1 MALPT
6 ELADR
11 ARRAAS
17 PLVSGRVRRAVGARI
32 EVEGVEAAIGDLVRV
47 LDDDGGTW
55 VLAEVVALE
64 RDCVVCLP
72 LGTSVGLK
80 RSQRVA
86 VAGAGLTVPV
96 GPGLLGRVLD
106 GLGRPMD
113 GRPLPAGLDRVP
125 VVAPAPG
132 ALQRRPVDRQLPL
145 GVKAIDTLF
154 ACGRGQRLGLF
165 AGSGVGKSTLLG
177 MLARGAEADCAV
189 IALVGERG
197 REAEEF
203 VREHLAGGLERS
215 VVVVATSDQPPMVR
229 LRSAM
234 VATAIAE
241 WFRDQGGE
249 VLLLMDSLTRF
260 AMAQREVGLAAG
272 EPPSTR
278 GYPPSTFSMLAELLE
293 RAGTSE
299 RGSVTGLY
307 TVLVEGDDLDEPI
320 SDASRA
326 ILDGHIVLSRH
337 IAEMGRW
344 PAIDMLASVSRLA
357 SSLSSP
363 VDLAAAS
370 RARRLMAIWE
380 ESRDLIEVGAYRAG
394 TSAEL
399 DEAIARRGPLEAALR
414 QGTDE
419 IVTPA
424 EAWAGLHRA
433 LGDDPERLDG
443 PGGV

>member
-1 MALPT
+1 MPPRV

-11 ARRAAS
+11 ARRAVA

-32 EVEGVEAAIGDLVRV
+32 EVEGVEAAIGDLVKI
-47 LDDDGGTW
+47 LADKGG
-55 VLAEVVALE
+55 VEILAEVVALE

-72 LGTSVGLK
+72 LASPNGLR
-80 RSQRVA
+80 RSQRA
-86 VAGAGLTVPV
+86 TVAGPGLSVPA

-113 GRPLPAGLDRVP
+113 GRPLPPGLDQVP
-125 VVAPAPG
+125 VVTRAPG
-132 ALQRRPVDRQLPL
+132 ALQRRPVNRQLAL
-145 GVKAIDTLF
+145 GVRAIDTLF
-154 ACGRGQRLGLF
+154 ACGQGQRLGLF

-177 MLARGAEADCAV
+177 MLARGTEAECTV

-203 VREHLAGGLERS
+203 VREQLADGLERS

-272 EPPSTR
+272 EPPTTR

-293 RAGTSE
+293 RAGTSQN
-299 RGSVTGLY
+299 GSVTGLY

-320 SDASRA
+320 SDAARS

-337 IAEMGRW
+337 IAEMGQW
-344 PAIDMLASVSRLA
+344 PAIDLLASVSRLA
-357 SSLSSP
+357 STLSSP
-363 VDLAAAS
+363 DDLAAATK
-370 RARRLMAIWE
+370 ARRLMAVWE
-380 ESRDLIEVGAYRAG
+380 ESRDLIEVGAYRPG
-394 TSAEL
+394 TSPEL
-399 DEAIARRGPLEAALR
+399 DEAIALRAPLEAALR
-414 QGTDE
+414 QGKDE
-419 IVTPA
+419 VVA
-424 EAWAGLHRA
+424 LHEAWAGLHQA
-433 LGDDPERLDG
+433 LGDTPVGTAGR
-443 PGGV
+443 

>member
-1 MALPT
+1 MPFHPD
-6 ELADR
+6 LAER
-11 ARRAAS
+11 ARLAVS

-32 EVEGVEAAIGDLVRV
+32 EVEGVEAAIGDLVKV
-47 LDDDGGTW
+47 LADDGGIEI
-55 VLAEVVALE
+55 LAEVVALE

-72 LGTSVGLK
+72 LDSPNGLR
-80 RSQRVA
+80 RSQRATV
-86 VAGAGLTVPV
+86 VGPGLSVPA

-113 GRPLPAGLDRVP
+113 GRPLPPGLARVP
-125 VVAPAPG
+125 VVSKAPG

-154 ACGRGQRLGLF
+154 ACGQGQRLGIF

-299 RGSVTGLY
+299 RGSMTGLY

-320 SDASRA
+320 SDAARS

-337 IAEMGRW
+337 VAEMGRW

-363 VDLAAAS
+363 DDLAAATK
-370 RARRLMAIWE
+370 ARRLMAVWE
-380 ESRDLIEVGAYRAG
+380 ESRDLIEVGAYRPG

-399 DEAIARRGPLEAALR
+399 DEAIALRAPLEEALR
-414 QGTDE
+414 QDKNE
-419 IVTPA
+419 IVA
-424 EAWAGLHRA
+424 LDDAWAGLHRA
-433 LGDDPERLDG
+433 LGDGHVLTGRG
-443 PGGV
+443 